1 MSAEQRK
8 YPRVECSGTANVKLV
23 ADESPLHADIVNLS
37 AGGCLLVLKEPLP
50 LSQDTIVEL
59 TFKVDN
65 LDEFQTP
72 GQVIAKRSDTAIGFQ
87 FPRLSDT
94 LRGRL
99 EQLIRQ
105 LIECLPTRS
114 SLAEYEEKR
123 RHYRLGC
130 TGPAAVQVAASEPFL
145 PATIVDLSAGGCR
158 MVLRQ
163 PQLLRKDTL
172 VELTFNIHHL
182 SFRVRG
188 QVRAVRSDSTIGFQ
202 FPALSERVRKELDD
216 LMKELVADI
225 RKRQAKRTAMSLKM
239 RC

>member
-1 MSAEQRK
+1 
-8 YPRVECSGTANVKLV
+8 
-23 ADESPLHADIVNLS
+23 
-37 AGGCLLVLKEPLP
+37 
-50 LSQDTIVEL
+50 
-59 TFKVDN
+59 
-65 LDEFQTP
+65 
-72 GQVIAKRSDTAIGFQ
+72 
-87 FPRLSDT
+87 
-94 LRGRL
+94 
-99 EQLIRQ
+99 
-105 LIECLPTRS
+105 
-114 SLAEYEEKR
+114 
-123 RHYRLGC
+123 
-130 TGPAAVQVAASEPFL
+130 
-145 PATIVDLSAGGCR
+145 

-182 SFRVRG
+182 SFRVSG